1 MMRPVARRRGIVYLV
16 MGGSLLLG
24 LALLVE
30 RGFPRKPAAK
40 AVAAISPVSPSLQL
54 IPRGTQSP
62 TSAVVPAAA
71 KRDVAARDVTAKKK
85 DDWLNEMSH
94 SDDMYASISHA
105 LPSALQ
111 GDGRAAWSISEAMG
125 RCAGVNAIFHGA
137 TDPATLRV
145 LEVERGHMSPNNPQ
159 WIHDVNDEM
168 AKMCSKLATTD
179 PFAALPPRA
188 GGYTITYWRK
198 LALAEGDGL
207 AVVEAATTSVAV
219 GIDWSKELT
228 PAEIETLQTSQAKL
242 QAAVSSADPAVLFR
256 VGMNLTDGQIA
267 VDIRDGVALAL
278 AGCEMG
284 FDCSAN
290 NPMLPWH
297 NCQYSGECPANADFK
312 YFMQTTGLAS
322 QYGEVYQHALEIEQG
337 LQQGD
342 SSAAAA
348 AVRLRIPAQQ
358 SQ

>member
-1 MMRPVARRRGIVYLV
+1 
-16 MGGSLLLG
+16 
-24 LALLVE
+24 
-30 RGFPRKPAAK
+30 
-40 AVAAISPVSPSLQL
+40 
-54 IPRGTQSP
+54 
-62 TSAVVPAAA
+62 
-71 KRDVAARDVTAKKK
+71 
-85 DDWLNEMSH
+85 
-94 SDDMYASISHA
+94 MYASISHA

-111 GDGRAAWSISEAMG
+111 GDGRAAWSISEALA
-125 RCAGVNAIFHGA
+125 RCVSTIRLFHGS
-137 TDPATLRV
+137 TDPAV
-145 LEVERGHMSPNNPQ
+145 LQAAEDEHTHSSPNVPQ
-159 WIHDVNDEM
+159 WLHAVRDEM

-207 AVVEAATTSVAV
+207 AVVEAATTSAGV
-219 GIDWSKELT
+219 GIDWSREST
-228 PAEIETLQTSQAKL
+228 PAEIHTLQAAQAKL
-242 QAAVSSADPAVLFR
+242 QAAVSSGDPAVLFQA
-256 VGMNLTDGQIA
+256 GMNLTNGQIA
-267 VDIRDGVALAL
+267 VDPRDGVALVL

-290 NPMLPWH
+290 NSMLPWH
-297 NCQYSGECPANADFK
+297 NCQYSGACPANADFK

-322 QYGEVYQHALEIEQG
+322 QYGQVYQHALQIEQG

-342 SSAAAA
+342 PSAALA